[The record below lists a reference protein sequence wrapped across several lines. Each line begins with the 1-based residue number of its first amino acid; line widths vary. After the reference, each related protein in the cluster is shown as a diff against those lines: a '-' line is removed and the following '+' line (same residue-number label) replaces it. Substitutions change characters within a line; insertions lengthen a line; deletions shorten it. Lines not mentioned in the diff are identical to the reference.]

1 MTQDSEGRNDF
12 EAACAAYAAVVYP
25 QQHFFSLHTGIKDEI
40 RRGMAAAL
48 REMERQET
56 ESQDDERSIL
66 DFIDALL
73 DQAEESEKGSA

>member
-1 MTQDSEGRNDF
+1 MTQDSDSEGLNDF
-12 EAACAAYAAVVYP
+12 EALCMAFETASGCAMDA
-25 QQHFFSLHTGIKDEI
+25 DD